1 MIDLHCHLLPGV
13 DDGPDTLEEA
23 VALCRHAV
31 AAGIT
36 HSIVTPHVHPG
47 RYENNAA
54 SISTAVTALRHALQQ
69 DGVPLQ
75 LGYSGEVRISPEILP
90 MVMAGQIPFHGT
102 WNGQQVLLLEFPHSH
117 ILPGSDKLVRWL
129 LQRHIIPMI
138 AHPERNK
145 DVMRDISRL
154 HEFVQM
160 GCLMQVTAGSLSGRF
175 GEVAEQRAKEIVSE
189 GWATVLASDAHNVRA
204 RPPELADGVEGG
216 VGIIGRRSRV
226 TFSVLQSMEN
236 CCSPVRGGCMNW
248 RLMGRA
254 MTVMVV
260 VFAVW
265 SLSGMVADIA
275 AFRANAWVEAWS
287 HQLAQTQSR
296 QSSFSVQDA
305 EWQEAHEL
313 ATLAVRLAPMN
324 ADYREGLARVHEMRF
339 ITAPIGSL
347 EAQASREM
355 AIAAYK
361 DAIKLRPTWPYAYAA
376 LAYALVRAGG
386 HDAEVERVLAEAA
399 RLGPWEPQVMETIV
413 DIGLDGWYGYRQRV
427 E

>member
-102 WNGQQVLLLEFPHSH
+102 WNGQRVLLLEFPHSH

-129 LQRHIIPMI
+129 LQRNIMPMI

-154 HEFVQM
+154 YEFVQM
-160 GCLMQVTAGSLSGRF
+160 GCLMQVTAGSLAGRF

-189 GWATVLASDAHNVRA
+189 GWATVLASDAHNVKA
-204 RPPELADGVEGG
+204 RPPELADGV
-216 VGIIGRRSRV
+216 
-226 TFSVLQSMEN
+226 
-236 CCSPVRGGCMNW
+236 
-248 RLMGRA
+248 
-254 MTVMVV
+254 
-260 VFAVW
+260 AV
-265 SLSGMVADIA
+265 
-275 AFRANAWVEAWS
+275 
-287 HQLAQTQSR
+287 
-296 QSSFSVQDA
+296 
-305 EWQEAHEL
+305 
-313 ATLAVRLAPMN
+313 
-324 ADYREGLARVHEMRF
+324 
-339 ITAPIGSL
+339 
-347 EAQASREM
+347 ASALLGEE
-355 AIAAYK
+355 
-361 DAIKLRPTWPYAYAA
+361 AA
-376 LAYALVRAGG
+376 LRLVSSNPWKIVA
-386 HDAEVERVLAEAA
+386 AQFERGA
-399 RLGPWEPQVMETIV
+399 
-413 DIGLDGWYGYRQRV
+413 
-427 E
+427 